1 METEKILCFFPQN
14 WDRYDFPPGK
24 SKECSAVGLLSINNC
39 YSTPENTWYDELLS
53 FKTFCTKIICATL
66 FAVVQQMSKSLMCR
80 TLQWGL
86 LKSSALQSSLS
97 TWFVKIKGR
106 CRVICIKVKNMVTFQ
121 TIIVKKKTMLSL
133 IWMNL

>member
-66 FAVVQQMSKSLMCR
+66 FALIQQMSKSLMCR
-80 TLQWGL
+80 TLQWGFAQ
-86 LKSSALQSSLS
+86 KFC
-97 TWFVKIKGR
+97 TFNRVVEIKGR